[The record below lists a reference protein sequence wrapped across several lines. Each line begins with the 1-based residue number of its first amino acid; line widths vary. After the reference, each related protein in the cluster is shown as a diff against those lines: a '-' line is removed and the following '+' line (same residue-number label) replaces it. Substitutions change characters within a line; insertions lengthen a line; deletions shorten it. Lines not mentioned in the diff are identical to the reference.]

1 MVAIAPNQ
9 GQPITILKG
18 LMTQVFRT
26 WTQQVTK
33 AVTLT
38 GTGSPEGVVQ
48 ASQGQQY
55 MDDNGVAGAIL
66 YVKRDAD
73 IGGDRTKGWI
83 LT

>member
-9 GQPITILKG
+9 GQPITNAMGI
-18 LMTQVFRT
+18 MTQVFRT

-33 AVTLT
+33 AVPLT
-38 GTGSPEGVVQ
+38 GTGNPEDVVE
-48 ASQGQQY
+48 ASQGQLY
-55 MDDNGVAGAIL
+55 MDDAGVEGAIL

-73 IGGDRTKGWI
+73 IAGDRTKGWI